1 MKKLI
6 ITTGIFMLISFGLQA
21 QDLDRFLQ
29 KNKNRAIRK
38 TEMRVNRNIDKG
50 VDKSLDAAEK
60 GTVKA
65 VKGDPQKKE
74 ARRQRKAEKQE
85 ANNED

>member
-1 MKKLI
+1 
-6 ITTGIFMLISFGLQA
+6 MLSMLMLMSCGLQA
-21 QDLDRFLQ
+21 QNLDRFAD

-38 TEMRVNRNIDKG
+38 TEMRVNRKIDKG

-60 GTVKA
+60 GTTKA

-74 ARRQRKAEKQE
+74 
-85 ANNED
+85 